1 MNHNNSRPYGQTV
14 AGDVPTVQP
23 IYVTNGGTAVVVIAM
38 SLLTIIILYITSR
51 NAASAPYGIVGSVV
65 FFLAGTPIGLLAVNG
80 GIATM
85 FASYQEQRTIR
96 RRDMLQYGLWQ
107 EQAARRITVVD
118 PLQIEDAPPS
128 PPQLPEANNYVP
140 AVPPSDETLKLA
152 CYQFVRALF
161 DEGGRPSPKRILPP
175 HTKSPGLVQY
185 EKPKR
190 DVVEYLTSLGMVW
203 ENERKQLFFDVERY
217 PYFSRCV
224 TAIKLDTP
232 AGRVESLASPLP
244 LESGAE
250 VQP

>member
-1 MNHNNSRPYGQTV
+1 MDYKSSRPYGQTV

-23 IYVTNGGTAVVVIAM
+23 IYVTGGGTAVVVIAM
-38 SLLTIIILYITSR
+38 LLLTIIILYITSR

-80 GIATM
+80 GLATM

-96 RRDMLQYGLWQ
+96 RRDALQYGLWQ

-118 PLQIEDAPPS
+118 PLQIEDSPPL
-128 PPQLPEANNYVP
+128 PPQLPEAAHYVP
-140 AVPPSDETLKLA
+140 AVPVADEALKLA

-161 DEGGRPSPKRILPP
+161 EEGGRPSPKRILPP

-190 DVVEYLTSLGMVW
+190 DVVEYLTALGMVW
-203 ENERKQLFFDVERY
+203 ENERKQLFFDTDRY
-217 PYFSRCV
+217 PYFSRCI

-232 AGRVESLASPLP
+232 AGIVEAPPSPS
-244 LESGAE
+244 LESGGAWN
-250 VQP
+250 